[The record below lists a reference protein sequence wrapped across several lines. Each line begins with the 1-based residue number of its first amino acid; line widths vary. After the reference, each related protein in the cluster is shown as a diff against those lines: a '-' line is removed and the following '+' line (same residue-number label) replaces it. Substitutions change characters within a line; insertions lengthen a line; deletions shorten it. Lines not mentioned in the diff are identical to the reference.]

1 MWIEHTNLPA
11 NQTLTAEKQTPLN
24 LRPNVYV
31 GPAMLFNFGKFWWST
46 GVYFRVT
53 NTSYDAVAQGTIGQD
68 IFGEV
73 WVRTMMG
80 ISF

>member
-1 MWIEHTNLPA
+1 LGD
-11 NQTLTAEKQTPLN
+11 TPLN

-53 NTSYDAVAQGTIGQD
+53 NLSYDAVKEGTLSQD
-68 IFGEV
+68 IFGGV
-73 WVRTMMG
+73 WIRTIMG